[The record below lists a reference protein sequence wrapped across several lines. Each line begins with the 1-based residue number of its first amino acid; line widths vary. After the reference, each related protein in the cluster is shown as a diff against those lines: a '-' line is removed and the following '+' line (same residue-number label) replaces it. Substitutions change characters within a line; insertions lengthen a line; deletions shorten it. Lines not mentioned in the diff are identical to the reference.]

1 MSGDTVTDFRAAM
14 AERRLTPEEIIED
27 GELHRFRT
35 CDGKP
40 GTKGGAYTYHP
51 DGIAAGGFQNWEDGL
66 GWQDWCSKRKNDV
79 PHAEWDAHLARMATD
94 KKRREEKLAQER
106 AEARVRD
113 ERRWNAAN
121 ELADHSYYSL
131 KGIAA
136 HGTRVDRVDDGE
148 AKILVPVRDL
158 DGKLH
163 GLQRISADKTKQFT
177 ARTAVTGNFF
187 VIGEIT
193 GKPGERVVQ
202 AEGFATCATIFE
214 STGLPAV
221 VSFDCGNQLPA
232 ARSILRKYP
241 QIDLAIVAD

>member
-1 MSGDTVTDFRAAM
+1 MSADVLTAFRAAI
-14 AERRLTPEEIIED
+14 AERCPPPDEIIAD
-27 GELHRFRT
+27 GELHRFHVV
-35 CDGKP
+35 DGKP
-40 GTKGGAYTYHP
+40 GNRDGAYLLHL

-66 GWQDWCSKRKNDV
+66 GWEDWCSKRKSEV
-79 PHAEWDAHLARMATD
+79 PDIVWTAHLARMATD

-106 AEARVRD
+106 TEARARD

-121 ELADHSYYSL
+121 ELEPHPYYSL

-136 HGTRVDRVDDGE
+136 HGTRVDHVDDGE

-187 VIGEIT
+187 IIGELRIHHFAFFGLET
-193 GKPGERVVQ
+193 VFCL
-202 AEGFATCATIFE
+202 ASFSHSCGFISATLE
-214 STGLPAV
+214 S
-221 VSFDCGNQLPA
+221 S
-232 ARSILRKYP
+232 S
-241 QIDLAIVAD
+241 